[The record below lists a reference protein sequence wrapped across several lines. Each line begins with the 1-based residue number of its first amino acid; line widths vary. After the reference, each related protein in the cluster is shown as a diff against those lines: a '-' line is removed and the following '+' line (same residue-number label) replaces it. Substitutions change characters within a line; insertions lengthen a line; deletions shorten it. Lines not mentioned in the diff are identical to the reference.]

1 MFMPEGINPFDKIS
15 LFSIKIFY
23 LGSRT
28 IPRLVLGRERRNKL
42 LANKR
47 LSYEDLLVQYFQYRK
62 KGKNNSELP
71 KFRNPKYGFE
81 FYCRN
86 GEEFKMMLFHEWDV
100 LEHFIPMEKDVVVDV
115 GAHIGSYTIVSS
127 KKVGQFG
134 KVVAIEADPNN
145 FDMLNQNIQLN
156 KLTNVVSLNCAAYSK
171 EDRLKLFLPTS
182 GKTADSEFTK
192 YNTIMSQRAQGKQ
205 NFVEV
210 SANTL
215 DTLLKQNGINQENV
229 NWIKIDVEGAE
240 LEVLKGSVETI
251 SRSKGIRLLIEIHN
265 LSEGKNLYEEIMV
278 FLKGFGF
285 NTEFEKKYENGEKHV
300 IMRKI

>member
-1 MFMPEGINPFDKIS
+1 MISWLMFMPEGINPFDKIS

-47 LSYEDLLVQYFQYRK
+47 LSYEDLLIQYFQYRK
-62 KGKNNSELP
+62 KGKNNSGLP

-127 KKVGQFG
+127 KKVGQLG

-145 FDMLNQNIQLN
+145 FDMLNRNIHLN
-156 KLTNVVSLNCAAYSK
+156 KLTNVVALNSAAYSK

-182 GKTADSEFTK
+182 DKTPESQYTK
-192 YNTIMSQRAQGKQ
+192 YNTIMSQRAQGER
-205 NFVEV
+205 NYVEV

-215 DTLLKQNGINQENV
+215 DTLLKQNGISQEKV

-240 LEVLKGSVETI
+240 LE
-251 SRSKGIRLLIEIHN
+251 
-265 LSEGKNLYEEIMV
+265 
-278 FLKGFGF
+278 
-285 NTEFEKKYENGEKHV
+285 
-300 IMRKI
+300 